1 MRKKTG
7 DGLTSGKPDSKHQ
20 NLHKSLPGRNLT
32 RLLKTLLQHSFETT
46 LLTMVNSE
54 SERLRDIVR
63 AKDPMRNLCQERL
76 ITPEACDWVKFA
88 LDPFHDQQLDNL
100 RGFPDVATEPTVVVK
115 IRQAVTVSAPPG
127 LPDGETWDCHMVLS
141 PIDYAPRSYNVGV
154 KAAPVGQVDGSGNT
168 AYQAAGLITKAVG
181 PDGTLTT
188 VGRLDGLV
196 INSVRGNSEYGV
208 NETFTPGHMPLEGG
222 DGYQVQNINLD
233 NYLDFNETDLGVYR
247 VVYSGFEVV
256 NTTAQIKKQGAVTV
270 YEYGNSFET
279 GVSIPDAST
288 QVGGTTYEYSPTGYY
303 NPTNYFRCPPNT
315 IAEAKIMPGSH
326 SWAAQDGNYNTA
338 KFQTENPFQALTARP
353 WVVCQN
359 QVKAGEGRG
368 YFTPDPFDGTGA
380 PYTAGSIASSPFL
393 AEMKTTYAATAPQAG
408 APGPCHFSRMNTS
421 GAYYTGLSPETTLFV
436 TWRVGIERLPAAN
449 KPAFLALSQPSATFD
464 PNALVL
470 YNMVANVLPPGCPQG
485 YNDAGKWYN
494 WIANA
499 AKQSIPTVYP
509 IVRAASMMAAA
520 SGRPLT
526 AQALT
531 GIASQMK
538 PAAEAQ
544 AAKRLQAAARKKQ
557 AWLHGVPFQMPKKK
571 GAVQNWSK
579 GRGVPGGTNGLR

>member
-1 MRKKTG
+1 
-7 DGLTSGKPDSKHQ
+7 
-20 NLHKSLPGRNLT
+20 
-32 RLLKTLLQHSFETT
+32 
-46 LLTMVNSE
+46 MVNSE

-76 ITPEACDWVKFA
+76 ITPEACDWVKYA

-100 RGFPDVATEPTVVVK
+100 RGYPDVATEPTVVVK
-115 IRQAVTVSAPPG
+115 IRQAVTVTAPPG

-154 KAAPVGQVDGSGNT
+154 KAAPVGEVNGVGNT
-168 AYQAAGLITKAVG
+168 AYQAAGMITKAIAPEG
-181 PDGTLTT
+181 YYTT
-188 VGRLDGLV
+188 VGRMDGLV

-208 NETFTPGHMPLEGG
+208 NETFTPGHMPLEAAG
-222 DGYQVQNINLD
+222 GYQVQNINLD
-233 NYLDFNETDLGVYR
+233 NYLDFNETDNGVYR
-247 VVYSGFEVV
+247 IVYSGFEVV

-270 YEYGNSFET
+270 YEYGNSYET
-279 GVSIPDAST
+279 GASIPNAQKHFT
-288 QVGGTTYEYSPTGYY
+288 GTGEYEYSPTGFY
-303 NPTNYFRCPPNT
+303 NPTNYFRSPPNT

-338 KFQTENPFQALTARP
+338 KFQTENPFQALTSRP

-359 QVKAGEGRG
+359 QSKADAGRG
-368 YFTPDPFDGTGA
+368 YFTPDPIEGTGG
-380 PYTAGSIASSPFL
+380 PNTAGSIASSPFL
-393 AEMKTTYAATAPQAG
+393 AEQTIAATSVAPEAG

-421 GAYYTGLSPETTLFV
+421 GAYYTGLSAETTLFV
-436 TWRVGIERLPAAN
+436 TWRVGIERLPSAN

-520 SGRPLT
+520 AGRPLT

-531 GIASQMK
+531 GIAAQMK
-538 PAAEAQ
+538 PVAEAQ
-544 AAKRLQAAARKKQ
+544 AAKRLQAAVRKVQARQ
-557 AWLHGVPFQMPKKK
+557 QGAPIQMPKKK